1 MIKHPINE
9 NKGTYYMEPTN
20 KYNPEEELTPAEV
33 AKYLNI
39 AYKKARRLME
49 TNEIRSWVDTRAIN
63 GRKFLKTVHREVI
76 AYHERKIESRAKE
89 MEQPARKPIRKKT
102 KDKRPGLSSK
112 SIEEF
117 FRTEIFNA

>member
-1 MIKHPINE
+1 
-9 NKGTYYMEPTN
+9 MEPTN

-63 GRKFLKTVHREVI
+63 GRKFLKTLHREVV
-76 AYHERKIESRAKE
+76 AYHERKLESRAEEFNRPK
-89 MEQPARKPIRKKT
+89 RKAIRKQKT
-102 KDKRPGLSSK
+102 DNRPGLSNK

-117 FRTEIFNA
+117 FRTEIYSG